1 MSEAKTETV
10 TFRIDAALKDEFTEI
25 AEAEAKPV
33 GELLREL
40 VRQHVKHRRRVVF
53 EAEARRQCQIINAAA
68 QDPNSD
74 EAQVMRELDANFDE
88 FARELAAREEEAD
101 RKNGNSP
108 R

>member
-1 MSEAKTETV
+1 MSSDTKSKTV
-10 TFRIDAALKDEFTEI
+10 TFRVDAMLKDEFAAI
-25 AEAEAKPV
+25 AEAEHKPV

-40 VRQHVKHRRRVVF
+40 VRQHVKLRKRLAF
-53 EAEARRQCQIINAAA
+53 EAEARRQCAIINAAA

-88 FARELAAREEEAD
+88 FARDLAAQEEEAD
-101 RKNGNSP
+101 RKKW